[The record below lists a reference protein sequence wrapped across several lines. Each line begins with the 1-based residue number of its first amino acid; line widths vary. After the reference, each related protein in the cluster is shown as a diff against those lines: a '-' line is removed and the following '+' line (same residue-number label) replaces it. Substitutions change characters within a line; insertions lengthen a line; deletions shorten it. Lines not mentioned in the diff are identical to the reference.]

1 MSLFG
6 NLYIGA
12 SGLQTGQNALNT
24 IAHNLS
30 NQGTVGYTRQQI
42 SLKDKQYNLLATT
55 PQAISNKQTGLGV
68 EYAEVRQVRDVFLD
82 KTYRQE
88 AGRSGFY
95 EVSYTT
101 LDEVGT
107 LLGELDG
114 ESFSTSMKNLWEAVQ
129 ELSKEPASSV
139 TQGLLVQRASQF
151 IEQAG
156 NVYSALCNYQDNLNY
171 QVKQQVDKINEYA
184 QRIYDLNESIT
195 KIEVGGIEHANDL
208 KDERNLMLDELGK
221 LGNIDYYEDIY
232 GGVTVKFEGRVLVN
246 SAMTFNLALQEDPE
260 TGFYT
265 PFWEFDAVK
274 VPREGAI
281 YDPQDPNTFDYNIDN
296 AQLYDMQIEIQTKS
310 NTDVGVLKGMLLA
323 RGDHRA
329 NYTDLDFED
338 VAAYNE
344 EISTSIIMN
353 TQAEFDNLIHNI
365 ITEINEVLEKAAEE
379 ETAKNP
385 GSTYLRNEDGTML
398 QLFSRKACDPY
409 YTDADADYLAEMAA
423 AYPELA
429 DQFVVGGIRREDLTR
444 VDKYNAPIKDF
455 TGSRID
461 PTTRA
466 QGRLQRSETLYSI
479 SNLIVNPDVVK
490 EPTRLGFIKS
500 DNKEDFAIAEE
511 LQKVFTRE
519 EYRLNPL
526 TTTKANLMD
535 YYSNIVSQVAN
546 QGSVFKNIYNN
557 EASTVTATDNSRQQ
571 VMGVSDDE
579 ELQNMIKFQNA
590 YNASSRYI
598 NVVSEMLEHILTA
611 LGR

>member
-139 TQGLLVQRASQF
+139 TQGLLVQRSSQF

-246 SAMTFNLALQEDPE
+246 SAMTFNLAIQEDPE

-274 VPREGAI
+274 VPKEGAI
-281 YDPQDPNTFDYNIDN
+281 YDPQDPNTYDYNIDN

-365 ITEINEVLEKAAEE
+365 ITEINEVLENAAEE

-385 GSTYLRNEDGTML
+385 GSTYLRNEDGTVL
-398 QLFSRKACDPY
+398 QLFGRKACDPY
-409 YTDADADYLAEMAA
+409 YTAADADYLTAMAA

-444 VDKYNAPIKDF
+444 VDKYNAEIKDF
-455 TGSRID
+455 NGSRID
-461 PTTRA
+461 PTTRT
-466 QGRLQRSETLYSI
+466 QGRLSKSETLYTI

-490 EPTRLGFIKS
+490 EPTRLGFVKS

-598 NVVSEMLEHILTA
+598 NVVSEMLEHILTT

>member
-24 IAHNLS
+24 VAHNLA
-30 NQGTVGYTRQQI
+30 NQGTEGYTRQQV
-42 SLKDKQYNLLATT
+42 SLKDRQYNLLATT
-55 PQAISNKQTGLGV
+55 PKAVSNKQTGLGV

-88 AGRSGFY
+88 AGRSSFY

-114 ESFSTSMKNLWEAVQ
+114 ESFSTSLNNLWESVQ
-129 ELSKEPASSV
+129 ELAKEPSSSV
-139 TQGLLVQRASQF
+139 AQGLLIQRASQF

-156 NVYSALCNYQDNLNY
+156 NVYTALCNYQDNLNY

-184 QRIYDLNESIT
+184 KRIFDLNESIT
-195 KIEVGGIEHANDL
+195 KIEVGGVEHANDL
-208 KDERNLMLDELGK
+208 KDERNMMLDELGK

-232 GGVTVKFEGRVLVN
+232 GGVTVKFEGRILVN
-246 SAMTFNLALQEDPE
+246 SAMTFNLAIQTDQD

-274 VPREGAI
+274 VPK
-281 YDPQDPNTFDYNIDN
+281 DDSTFEYNIDN
-296 AQLYDMQIEIQTKS
+296 AELYDMQIEIQTKS
-310 NTDVGVLKGMLLA
+310 NTDVGTLKGMLLA
-323 RGDHRA
+323 RGDRRA

-344 EISTSIIMN
+344 EISTSILMN

-365 ITEINEVLEKAAEE
+365 ITQINEVLEKAAEAE
-379 ETAKNP
+379 SARFP
-385 GSTYLRNEDGTML
+385 GSTYLRNEDGTVM
-398 QLFSRKACDPY
+398 QLFARKACDAY
-409 YTDADADYLAEMAA
+409 YTDADAAYLARMQAEF
-423 AYPELA
+423 PERA
-429 DQFVVGGIRREDLTR
+429 SEFVVGGLRREDLTR
-444 VDKYNAPIKDF
+444 VDKYGNEVKDM
-455 TGSRID
+455 TGSRLD
-461 PTTRA
+461 PTSRIT
-466 QGRLQRSETLYSI
+466 GILSKGETLYSI
-479 SNLIVNPDVVK
+479 SNLIINPDLVK
-490 EPTRLGFIKS
+490 EPTGLGFIKS

-511 LQKVFTRE
+511 LQEVFTRE

-546 QGSVFKNIYNN
+546 QGAVFKNIYNN
-557 EASTVTATDNSRQQ
+557 EANTVTTTDNARQQ

-579 ELQNMIKFQNA
+579 ELQNMIKYQNA

-598 NVVSEMLEHILTA
+598 NVVSEMLEHILTS
-611 LGR
+611 LGHA